1 MSVPESADVTQ
12 LLVAWRHGEEAAFD
26 RLMPLVYEH
35 LHTLARQHMR
45 REREGHSLQ
54 STALVHEAYLRLVD
68 SRRVE
73 WQDRAHFFAVAARVM
88 RRILVD
94 AARKKAATKRGG
106 DLARVQHATPI
117 EFDGMPAAGSD
128 RTAAVCALDDAL
140 ETLSKMDPRRAQVIE
155 LRFFGG
161 LSVEET
167 AEVMGI
173 SPRLVLRDWKV
184 ARDWLARE
192 LSQV

>member
-1 MSVPESADVTQ
+1 MEGDQT
-12 LLVAWRHGEEAAFD
+12 AFD

-45 REREGHSLQ
+45 RERQGHSMQ

-88 RRILVD
+88 RRILID
-94 AARKKAATKRGG
+94 AARKKAANKRGG
-106 DLARVQHATPI
+106 DLARVEHTTPF
-117 EFDGMPAAGSD
+117 EFDRMP
-128 RTAAVCALDDAL
+128 TADSERAIAFCALDDAL

-167 AEVMGI
+167 ARVLGI
-173 SPRLVLRDWKV
+173 TPRLVLRTG
-184 ARDWLARE
+184 RSRE
-192 LSQV
+192 TGSPVS